1 MNEESAG
8 HDCIRKGFL
17 FTSHDAARE
26 PAAPR
31 LFYKG
36 DLQGCIFTGW
46 DLETKI
52 AVAL

>member
-1 MNEESAG
+1 MKREQAVDVSGREV
-8 HDCIRKGFL
+8 L

-26 PAAPR
+26 SPARR

-36 DLQGCIFTGW
+36 DLQGCIFTGRH
-46 DLETKI
+46 LETNV